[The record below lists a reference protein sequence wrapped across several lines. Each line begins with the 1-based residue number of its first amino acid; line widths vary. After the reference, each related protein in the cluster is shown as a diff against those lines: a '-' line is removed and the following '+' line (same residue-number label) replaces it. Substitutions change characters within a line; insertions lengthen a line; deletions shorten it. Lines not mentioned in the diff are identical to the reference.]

1 MGRFLVLLAAAAAVA
16 AVVAAL
22 RRRRR
27 TSPAAHVGARP
38 APPPVRPLPEEP
50 AGEAEAPTRFVE
62 VAEAEEARRHAAA
75 ERLKAEIGGEG

>member
-1 MGRFLVLLAAAAAVA
+1 VGRFLVLLAAAAAVA
-16 AVVAAL
+16 AAVAAL
-22 RRRRR
+22 RRRRP
-27 TSPAAHVGARP
+27 SPAAHVGARP